1 MGGFSLWHILLLA
14 LLVMLLFGGKRFS
27 AMMGDV
33 AAGLKNFKAG
43 MAEDDGVKARG
54 EEDRRRL
61 GQSDNPWDARPHVR
75 SAERRETPPSHDP
88 RV

>member
-1 MGGFSLWHILLLA
+1 MGGFSFWHILLVA

-43 MAEDDGVKARG
+43 MADLDDDRAHRRDDRPQLGLPERPFDAPPPIRTT
-54 EEDRRRL
+54 DRRE
-61 GQSDNPWDARPHVR
+61 V
-75 SAERRETPPSHDP
+75 PPHDP
-88 RV
+88 RA